1 MANRKDFYFRQ
12 RVTEAE
18 LDSAFADLEDADH
31 NLAADLGFTG
41 VLANA
46 VVSPHAPVPNLTVDV
61 SGPGCI
67 LDQLGQRIFFSA
79 LQNVNVAQDDNAVST
94 DVSAAGKERIVSVF
108 VKFDRALS
116 DPRIDGNS
124 QTVFFRRDESFKF
137 SVAQGAE
144 ADAGAA
150 VPPALRSDSIL
161 LADITRRFGQA
172 QVAGDAISVARRQDA
187 FVLVGVPRSL
197 RGGRTTD
204 ALADLLGLYNAHVGG
219 AADRH
224 PAAAIDYAG
233 GNTAWADGGQ
243 NPATSVE
250 AQIDKII
257 ADLAAADGAAKIGA
271 AATAGAPGALA
282 AGSVKSQLD
291 ALLGLLNGHVTAA
304 AGAHAASAIAYAGGD
319 AWKDGTANPP
329 ATVQAQLDKLVKD
342 LTADAGAARIG
353 AGARPNWLDGLA
365 NPAGVSVL
373 AALGKI
379 ITDLADQTANAD
391 GAARIGAGKSGTL
404 PQGSVRSQL
413 DALNAS
419 AVRTN
424 APNVFSAQQTV
435 NGTADET
442 SAALATTTV
451 PTVRRLLWE
460 IAGAADAY
468 KYRLYAEAHTLEI
481 TVNARWDGAQ
491 WVRDTAALSAS
502 KLELNATRFRLNSN
516 DGPTTP
522 FADAWTNTLEIAL
535 TGRGQQSVDVG
546 GNWSAAGATEGLVS
560 WAGANPSDG
569 VLGSGVSFRKVFPAT
584 PSSITFVVV
593 NALNIAGAPFSIFPE
608 PTGVGVIIGSSIGAP
623 PPRFTIRVFAS

>member
-1 MANRKDFYFRQ
+1 MANRKDFYFRE

-61 SGPGCI
+61 SGPGI
-67 LDQLGQRIFFSA
+67 ALDQLGRRLFFSA

-94 DVSAAGKERIVSVF
+94 DVSAAGKEKVVSVF
-108 VKFDRALS
+108 VRFDRALS

-124 QTVFFRRDESFKF
+124 QTIFFVRDESFKF
-137 SVAQGAE
+137 SVVQGAE
-144 ADAGAA
+144 TDAGTA
-150 VPPALRSDSIL
+150 VPPALRPDAIL
-161 LADITRRFGQA
+161 LADVTRRFGQA
-172 QVAGDAISVARRQDA
+172 QIAGDAISTARRQDA
-187 FVLVGVPRSL
+187 FVLPGAPRAL
-197 RGGRTTD
+197 RRGRTSE

-224 PAAAIDYAG
+224 SAAAIDYAG
-233 GNTAWADGGQ
+233 GNKAWADGAQ

-257 ADLAAADGAAKIGA
+257 ADLAAAGGAAKIGA
-271 AATAGAPGALA
+271 AATDGAPGTLA

-291 ALLGLLNGHVTAA
+291 ALLGLLNGHAAAA
-304 AGAHAASAIAYAGGD
+304 AGAHPASAIAYAGGS

-329 ATVQAQLDKLVKD
+329 ATAQAQLDKLVKD
-342 LTADAGAARIG
+342 LAADAGAERIG

-365 NPAGVSVL
+365 NPTGVSVL

-391 GAARIGAGKSGTL
+391 GAARIGAATSGTL

-424 APNVFSAQQTV
+424 APNVFSQTQTF
-435 NGTADET
+435 NGIADET
-442 SAALATTTV
+442 TPALTTTRV
-451 PTVRRLLWE
+451 AGSRRLLWE
-460 IAGAADAY
+460 IAGGIGSY
-468 KYRLYAEAHTLEI
+468 KYRIYAESSALEVTI
-481 TVNARWDGAQ
+481 NARWNGTLWEKDA
-491 WVRDTAALSAS
+491 VPTPSA
-502 KLELNATRFRLNSN
+502 KFDFAPTYFRLNNFEGQTSTFDGWPNAVHISVSN
-516 DGPTTP
+516 RQ
-522 FADAWTNTLEIAL
+522 AQL
-535 TGRGQQSVDVG
+535 
-546 GNWSAAGATEGLVS
+546 
-560 WAGANPSDG
+560 
-569 VLGSGVSFRKVFPAT
+569 
-584 PSSITFVVV
+584 
-593 NALNIAGAPFSIFPE
+593 
-608 PTGVGVIIGSSIGAP
+608 
-623 PPRFTIRVFAS
+623 